1 MNKNPTAGKTKNRIP
16 TCYNREWK
24 GKRNFMKRRLIIDG
38 NAVYEIDENCMLQR
52 RIEKDEQNRQK
63 EKAHPNANKEAK

>member
-16 TCYNREWK
+16 TYYNRERK
-24 GKRNFMKRRLIIDG
+24 GKRNLMKRRLIIDG

-52 RIEKDEQNRQK
+52 RIEKEEKNRQR
-63 EKAHPNANKEAK
+63 ERVHPNANKEVK